1 MRKRGFEVEV
11 HAFLFCMDAQNTVV
25 MIFGVKFEISPTSCK
40 KPTFKIT
47 AIKRKSE
54 HAKISRVQKI
64 YLKKE
69 QSADH

>member
-47 AIKRKSE
+47 AI
-54 HAKISRVQKI
+54 
-64 YLKKE
+64 YLLLGKKP
-69 QSADH
+69 